1 MLTLV
6 LGPLLIFIFTIFL
19 TVAGL
24 GAAFIVIPTLYYLGV
39 PLKEAMA
46 IGLLL
51 NAVSM
56 SFASIGYIKNHL
68 VNFKAAIPIIV
79 FGIVFSPLGAYSTKY
94 FSKELLLVL
103 FVLFLIF
110 AGTMM
115 LFYKPKQTQKRKLNE
130 WTLGSILGIVAGY
143 LGGLLGVGGGNFIVP
158 GLVWSGF
165 NPKNAS
171 GTTAFIVI
179 FLSFAGFLGH
189 IAIGKIDIM
198 LLSLCIAASIAGALV
213 GSWAMTTKLNANQVK
228 KIIAVVLYI
237 VALKMLWSLI
247 K

>member
-19 TVAGL
+19 SVAGL
-24 GAAFIVIPTLYYLGV
+24 GAAFIVIPTLYYFGV
-39 PLKEAMA
+39 ALKEAMA

-115 LFYKPKQTQKRKLNE
+115 LFYKPKQAQKRKLNE
-130 WTLGSILGIVAGY
+130 WTLGSILGISAGY

-158 GLVWSGF
+158 LLVWSGF
-165 NPKNAS
+165 SPKNAS

-189 IAIGKIDIM
+189 IAMGKIDIV
-198 LLSLCIAASIAGALV
+198 LLSLCLIASIAGALV
-213 GSWAMTTKLNANQVK
+213 GSWAMTTKLSANQVK
-228 KIIAVVLYI
+228 KIIAIVLYV

>member
-1 MLTLV
+1 MLTLI

-115 LFYKPKQTQKRKLNE
+115 LFYKPKQTQKKSLNE
-130 WTLGSILGIVAGY
+130 WTLGSILGIFAGY

-179 FLSFAGFLGH
+179 FLSFTGFLGH
-189 IAIGKIDIM
+189 IAIGKIDIV
-198 LLSLCIAASIAGALV
+198 LLSLCITASIAGALV
-213 GSWAMTTKLNANQVK
+213 GSWAMTTKLSANQVK

-237 VALKMLWSLI
+237 VALKMFWGLI